1 MYGNKIS
8 GMKRNGCSLS
18 NLTRNN
24 FVLKFSTKKGMKMNE
39 RELLF
44 LMNGDFF

>member
-1 MYGNKIS
+1 MIVF
-8 GMKRNGCSLS
+8 LS

-24 FVLKFSTKKGMKMNE
+24 FVLKFSTKKSNE
-39 RELLF
+39 NELLF